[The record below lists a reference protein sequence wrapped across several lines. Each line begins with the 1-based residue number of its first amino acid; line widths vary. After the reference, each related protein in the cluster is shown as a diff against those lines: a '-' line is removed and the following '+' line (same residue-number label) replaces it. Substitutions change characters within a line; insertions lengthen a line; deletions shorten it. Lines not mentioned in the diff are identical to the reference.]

1 MMRLKLT
8 QRARQHKV
16 GVAHIAHVI
25 STAVPATGLRAS
37 GEPELVWVGLD
48 DRGVEIEIIGI
59 PGVLDKAGNSVLLV
73 IHAMP
78 TALRRK

>member
-1 MMRLKLT
+1 MRLKLT

-16 GVAHIAHVI
+16 GVAHVAYVI
-25 STAVPATGLRAS
+25 STAVPTRGLRPS
-37 GEPELVWVGLD
+37 GETELVWVGTD
-48 DRGVEIEIIGI
+48 DRGVELEVIGI
-59 PGVLDKAGNSVLLV
+59 PGVLDKAGDPVLLV